1 MPNTA
6 RKRDPV
12 LTRKRILKA
21 AKALLARSDGNLEMA
36 WVSRKAGVSQGLA
49 YHYFGS
55 KEGLLKAVV
64 EDFYD
69 RAESS
74 VLMARMDD
82 RGDWAGRERRRVRSY
97 VDFLLDDPMGAAVIT
112 RLAATPAVAAVEAR
126 RWDSLITEGSKNI
139 AEGQKRGVVTATQ
152 PSELLAAMTLGA
164 MRAAVVSAFTSPEP
178 VDAEKVSQDLWEF
191 VRCGLGIKE
200 TAS

>member
-1 MPNTA
+1 
-6 RKRDPV
+6 
-12 LTRKRILKA
+12 
-21 AKALLARSDGNLEMA
+21 MA

-69 RAESS
+69 RAEAS
-74 VLMARMDD
+74 VLMARLDG
-82 RGDWAGRERRRVRSY
+82 GDWAKRERHRIRSY
-97 VDFLLDDPMGAAVIT
+97 VDFLLEDPMGVAVIT
-112 RLAATPAVAAVEAR
+112 RLAATPAVASVEAS
-126 RWDSLITEGSKNI
+126 RWQALVVEGSKNI
-139 AEGQKRGVVTATQ
+139 ADGQKRGVVTAPQ

-164 MRAAVVSAFTSPEP
+164 MRAAVVSAFTGPHP
-178 VDAEKVSQDLWEF
+178 VNGAKVSRDLWEF

-200 TAS
+200 TA